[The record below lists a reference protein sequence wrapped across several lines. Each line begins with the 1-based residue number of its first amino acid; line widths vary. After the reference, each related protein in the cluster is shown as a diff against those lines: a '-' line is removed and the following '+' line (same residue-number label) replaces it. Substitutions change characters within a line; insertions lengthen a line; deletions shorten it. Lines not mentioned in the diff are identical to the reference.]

1 LRRWWLNWKLWTGF
15 LALAGAIAVFFSLNS
30 DTPRLALFWVFG
42 LAFGFIVQRSRFCFV
57 SAISNF
63 FLFKDVRLLKG
74 ILGGLF
80 VATIGFSII
89 MYRQVS
95 DPSSGIPATAY
106 VAPFGWHL
114 VLAGLLFGLGMMLAG
129 GCIMGT
135 LYRIGEGA
143 VTSLVALLGII
154 IGMGVL
160 QHNWSWWWNSYISHL
175 PNVWLPA
182 HIGWIPAV
190 LLTLAA
196 IGLLYWLVSS
206 RKNPD
211 ADAVADDSKTS
222 AESVPLKSRLS
233 GVGKGIFVHRW
244 PMALSGVILG
254 VVNILLYQTAERPWG
269 LTGEVM
275 RWTQNALD
283 VVRLPAP
290 PLATVPGT

>member
-1 LRRWWLNWKLWTGF
+1 M
-15 LALAGAIAVFFSLNS
+15 
-30 DTPRLALFWVFG
+30 PRLALFWVFG

-63 FLFKDVRLLKG
+63 FLFKDGRLLKG

-80 VATIGFSII
+80 VATIGFSVI
-89 MYRQVS
+89 MYLQVS
-95 DPSSGIPATAY
+95 DPASGIPSTAY

-114 VLAGLLFGLGMMLAG
+114 VLAGLIFGLGIMLAG

-160 QHNWSWWWNSYISHL
+160 QHNWSWWWSGYISRL

-182 HIGWIPAV
+182 HIGWLAAV
-190 LLTLAA
+190 LLTLTV
-196 IGLLYWLVSS
+196 IGLLYWLVASK
-206 RKNPD
+206 RNPD
-211 ADAVADDSKTS
+211 SVADESNAS

-233 GVGKGIFVHRW
+233 GVGKGIFVKNW
-244 PMALSGVILG
+244 PVAAGGVILG
-254 VVNILLYQTAERPWG
+254 GVNILLYRTAERPWG

-275 RWTQNALD
+275 RWAQNALD
-283 VVRLPAP
+283 AVHLPAP